1 MRTTCILLVLLL
13 PGCSAKRDWRGL
25 IGGEIAVASLAPQGG
40 GNIKVTI
47 VEPRTHPANA
57 CPTGG
62 WITAGDGTRYECPLC
77 EVAPDAMPED
87 ENESTQKYRKRR
99 LLFPRRRRIVIP
111 SELDD

>member
-1 MRTTCILLVLLL
+1 MRSTCILLVLLL
-13 PGCSAKRDWRGL
+13 PGCATKRDWRGL

-62 WITAGDGTRYECPLC
+62 WITAGDGTRYEFPLC
-77 EVAPDAMPED
+77 EVAPDAMPGD
-87 ENESTQKYRKRR
+87 ENESTPTYRKRR

-111 SELDD
+111 EELDD